1 MGNNPG
7 GIAVRSRSPFK
18 PPQGSSGSS
27 GSSGS
32 TLPFHAPTHPVE
44 HLSPESWQRIFKNH
58 SESSRI
64 SSRITKRIAKESQTN
79 KNLQRISKESQTNKN
94 LQRISKESQK
104 ESPKNSRGISKSPL
118 KESPKN
124 PRKKLQRIPNRG
136 ILKNLKWKLRRIFE
150 NLFKKSIRIFWKI
163 GKNPLAPP
171 P

>member
-1 MGNNPG
+1 MVKSCRSWPEFDGNMGNNPG

-18 PPQGSSGSS
+18 PPQGSP

-32 TLPFHAPTHPVE
+32 TLPFHAPTHPVK

-64 SSRITKRIAKESQTN
+64 SSRITKRIA
-79 KNLQRISKESQTNKN
+79 KESQTNKN

-150 NLFKKSIRIFWKI
+150 NLF
-163 GKNPLAPP
+163 
-171 P
+171 